1 MNIHEI
7 IRTAINNVNPVQPVK
22 ILKFK
27 GFSVDEYGIN
37 TNTYEEVDTI
47 ARIQPINSF
56 KLQHI
61 NNFNSSNVYK
71 KAFLNGFQYGLNM
84 ALDTN
89 GDMLEFD
96 GKRWLIIEAPQTWS
110 YTGWNELTLCLQNNE
125 VNIEDDNNQGVDNGS
140 GDI

>member
-7 IRTAINNVNPVQPVK
+7 IRNAINNVNPMQPVK
-22 ILKFK
+22 VLKFK
-27 GFSVDEYGIN
+27 GYSVDEYGIN
-37 TNTYEEVDTI
+37 TKTYEEVNTI

-110 YTGWNELTLCLQNNE
+110 YTGWNELTLCLQNDDTNNLE
-125 VNIEDDNNQGVDNGS
+125 NNPINNDGTSNI
-140 GDI
+140 

>member
-7 IRTAINNVNPVQPVK
+7 IRSAINNVNPMQPIKV
-22 ILKFK
+22 LKFK

-37 TNTYEEVDTI
+37 TNTYDEIETI
-47 ARIQPINSF
+47 ARIQPINSV
-56 KLQHI
+56 KLQQI

-84 ALDTN
+84 ALSTN

-96 GKRWLIIEAPQTWS
+96 DKRWLIIEAPQTWS
-110 YTGWNELTLCLQNNE
+110 YTGWNELTLCLQNDNTNNLE
-125 VNIEDDNNQGVDNGS
+125 NNPINNNGTSNI
-140 GDI
+140 

>member
-7 IRTAINNVNPVQPVK
+7 IRSAINNVNPMQPVK
-22 ILKFK
+22 VLKFK

-37 TNTYEEVDTI
+37 TNTYDEVETI

-56 KLQHI
+56 KLQQI

-84 ALDTN
+84 ALSTN

-110 YTGWNELTLCLQNNE
+110 YTGWNELTLCLQNDNTNNLE
-125 VNIEDDNNQGVDNGS
+125 NNPINNNGTSNI
-140 GDI
+140 

>member
-7 IRTAINNVNPVQPVK
+7 IRSAINNVNPMQPIKV
-22 ILKFK
+22 LKFK

-37 TNTYEEVDTI
+37 TNTYDEIETI

-56 KLQHI
+56 KLQQI
-61 NNFNSSNVYK
+61 NNFNYSNVYK

-84 ALDTN
+84 ALSTN

-110 YTGWNELTLCLQNNE
+110 YTGWNELTLCLQNDNTNNLE
-125 VNIEDDNNQGVDNGS
+125 NNPINNNGTSNI
-140 GDI
+140 

>member
-7 IRTAINNVNPVQPVK
+7 IRNAINNVNPMQPVK
-22 ILKFK
+22 VLKFK
-27 GFSVDEYGIN
+27 GYSVDEYGIN
-37 TNTYEEVDTI
+37 TNTYEEVNTI

-56 KLQHI
+56 KLQHT

-110 YTGWNELTLCLQNNE
+110 YTGWNELTLCLQNDDTNNLE
-125 VNIEDDNNQGVDNGS
+125 NNPINNDGTSNI
-140 GDI
+140 

>member
-7 IRTAINNVNPVQPVK
+7 IRTAINNVNPMQHVK
-22 ILKFK
+22 VLKFK

-37 TNTYEEVDTI
+37 TNTYDEVETI

-84 ALDTN
+84 ALSTN
-89 GDMLEFD
+89 GDMLEFG

-110 YTGWNELTLCLQNNE
+110 YTGWNELTLCLQNDNTNNLE
-125 VNIEDDNNQGVDNGS
+125 NNPINNNGTNNI
-140 GDI
+140 

>member
-7 IRTAINNVNPVQPVK
+7 IRSAINNVNPMQPVK
-22 ILKFK
+22 VLKFK
-27 GFSVDEYGIN
+27 GYSVDEHGIN
-37 TNTYEEVDTI
+37 TNTYDEVETI

-84 ALDTN
+84 ALSTN

-110 YTGWNELTLCLQNNE
+110 YTGWNELTLCLQN
-125 VNIEDDNNQGVDNGS
+125 DNTNNLENNPNNNGTS
-140 GDI
+140 DI

>member
-7 IRTAINNVNPVQPVK
+7 IRNAINNVNPMQPVK
-22 ILKFK
+22 VLKFK
-27 GFSVDEYGIN
+27 EFSVDEYGIN
-37 TNTYEEVDTI
+37 TNTYEEVETI
-47 ARIQPINSF
+47 ARIQPISSF

-71 KAFLNGFQYGLNM
+71 KAFLNGFQNGLNM
-84 ALDTN
+84 ALSTN

-110 YTGWNELTLCLQNNE
+110 YTGWNELTLCLQNDNTNNLE
-125 VNIEDDNNQGVDNGS
+125 NNPINNNGTNNI
-140 GDI
+140 

>member
-7 IRTAINNVNPVQPVK
+7 IRNAINNVNPMQPVK
-22 ILKFK
+22 VLKFK

-37 TNTYEEVDTI
+37 TNTYEEVETI
-47 ARIQPINSF
+47 ARIQPISSF

-71 KAFLNGFQYGLNM
+71 KAFLNGFQNGLNM
-84 ALDTN
+84 ALSTN

-110 YTGWNELTLCLQNNE
+110 YTGWNELTLCLQNDNTNNLE
-125 VNIEDDNNQGVDNGS
+125 NNPINNNGTSNI
-140 GDI
+140 

>member
-7 IRTAINNVNPVQPVK
+7 IRSAINNVNPMQPVK
-22 ILKFK
+22 VLKFK

-37 TNTYEEVDTI
+37 TNTYDEIETI

-84 ALDTN
+84 ALSTN

-110 YTGWNELTLCLQNNE
+110 YTGWNELTLCLQN
-125 VNIEDDNNQGVDNGS
+125 DNTNNLENNPINNNGTS
-140 GDI
+140 DI

>member
-1 MNIHEI
+1 MNIHKI
-7 IRTAINNVNPVQPVK
+7 IRNAINNVNPMQPVK
-22 ILKFK
+22 VLKFK

-37 TNTYEEVDTI
+37 TNTYEEVETI
-47 ARIQPINSF
+47 ARIQPISSF

-71 KAFLNGFQYGLNM
+71 KAFLNGFQDGLNM
-84 ALDTN
+84 ALSTN

-110 YTGWNELTLCLQNNE
+110 YTGWNELTLCLQNDNTNNLE
-125 VNIEDDNNQGVDNGS
+125 NNPINNNGTNNI
-140 GDI
+140 

>member
-7 IRTAINNVNPVQPVK
+7 IRSAINNVNPMQPIKV
-22 ILKFK
+22 LKFK

-37 TNTYEEVDTI
+37 TNTYDEVETI

-56 KLQHI
+56 KLQQI

-84 ALDTN
+84 ALSTN

-96 GKRWLIIEAPQTWS
+96 DKRWLIIEAPQTWS
-110 YTGWNELTLCLQNNE
+110 YTGWNELTLCLQNDNTNNLE
-125 VNIEDDNNQGVDNGS
+125 NNPINNNGTSNI
-140 GDI
+140 

>member
-7 IRTAINNVNPVQPVK
+7 IRSAINNVNPMQPIKV
-22 ILKFK
+22 LKFK

-37 TNTYEEVDTI
+37 TNTYDEIETI
-47 ARIQPINSF
+47 ARIQPINSV
-56 KLQHI
+56 KLQQI

-84 ALDTN
+84 ALSTN

-110 YTGWNELTLCLQNNE
+110 YTGWNELTLCLQN
-125 VNIEDDNNQGVDNGS
+125 DNTNNLENNPINNNGTS
-140 GDI
+140 DI

>member
-7 IRTAINNVNPVQPVK
+7 IRNAINNVNPMQPVK
-22 ILKFK
+22 VLKFK
-27 GFSVDEYGIN
+27 GYSVDEYGIN
-37 TNTYEEVDTI
+37 TNTYEEVNTI

-110 YTGWNELTLCLQNNE
+110 YTGWNELTLCLQNDDTNNLE
-125 VNIEDDNNQGVDNGS
+125 NNPINNDGTSNI
-140 GDI
+140 

>member
-7 IRTAINNVNPVQPVK
+7 IRSAINNVNPMQSVK
-22 ILKFK
+22 VLKFK
-27 GFSVDEYGIN
+27 GYSVDEYGIN
-37 TNTYEEVDTI
+37 TNTYDEIETI

-84 ALDTN
+84 ALSTN

-96 GKRWLIIEAPQTWS
+96 GKRWLIMEAPQTWS
-110 YTGWNELTLCLQNNE
+110 YTGWNELTLCLQN
-125 VNIEDDNNQGVDNGS
+125 DNTNNLENNPINNNGTS
-140 GDI
+140 YI

>member
-7 IRTAINNVNPVQPVK
+7 IRNAINNVNPMQPVK
-22 ILKFK
+22 VLKFK

-37 TNTYEEVDTI
+37 TNTYEEVETI

-71 KAFLNGFQYGLNM
+71 KAFLNGFQNGLNM
-84 ALDTN
+84 ALSTN

-110 YTGWNELTLCLQNNE
+110 YTGWNELTLCLQNDNTNNLE
-125 VNIEDDNNQGVDNGS
+125 NNPINNNGTNNI
-140 GDI
+140 

>member
-7 IRTAINNVNPVQPVK
+7 IRSAINNVNPMQPVK
-22 ILKFK
+22 VLKFK

-37 TNTYEEVDTI
+37 TNTYDEFETI

-84 ALDTN
+84 ALSTN

-110 YTGWNELTLCLQNNE
+110 YTGWNELTLCLQNDNTNNLE
-125 VNIEDDNNQGVDNGS
+125 NNPINNNGTSNI
-140 GDI
+140 

>member
-7 IRTAINNVNPVQPVK
+7 IRSAINNVNPMQPVK
-22 ILKFK
+22 VLKFK
-27 GFSVDEYGIN
+27 GYSVDEYGIN
-37 TNTYEEVDTI
+37 TNTYDELETI

-84 ALDTN
+84 ALSTN

-110 YTGWNELTLCLQNNE
+110 YTGWNELTLCLQN
-125 VNIEDDNNQGVDNGS
+125 DNTNNLENNPINNNGTS
-140 GDI
+140 DI

>member
-7 IRTAINNVNPVQPVK
+7 IRSAINNVNPMQPVK
-22 ILKFK
+22 VLKFK
-27 GFSVDEYGIN
+27 GYSVDEYGIN
-37 TNTYEEVDTI
+37 TNTYDEVETI

-84 ALDTN
+84 ALSTN

-110 YTGWNELTLCLQNNE
+110 YTGWNELTLCLQNDNTNNLE
-125 VNIEDDNNQGVDNGS
+125 NNPINNNGTSNI
-140 GDI
+140 

>member
-7 IRTAINNVNPVQPVK
+7 IRSAINNINPMQPVK
-22 ILKFK
+22 VLKFK

-37 TNTYEEVDTI
+37 TNTYDELETI

-84 ALDTN
+84 ALSTN

-110 YTGWNELTLCLQNNE
+110 YTGWNELTLCLQN
-125 VNIEDDNNQGVDNGS
+125 DNTNNLENNPINNNGTS
-140 GDI
+140 DI

>member
-7 IRTAINNVNPVQPVK
+7 IRNAINNVNPMQPVK
-22 ILKFK
+22 VLKFK
-27 GFSVDEYGIN
+27 GYSVDEYGIN
-37 TNTYEEVDTI
+37 TNTYEEVNTI

-56 KLQHI
+56 KLQHL

-110 YTGWNELTLCLQNNE
+110 YTGWNELTLCLQNDDTNNLE
-125 VNIEDDNNQGVDNGS
+125 NNPINNDGTSNI
-140 GDI
+140 

>member
-37 TNTYEEVDTI
+37 TNTYEEVETI

>member
-7 IRTAINNVNPVQPVK
+7 IRSAINNVNPMQPVK
-22 ILKFK
+22 VLKFK
-27 GFSVDEYGIN
+27 GYSVDEYGIN
-37 TNTYEEVDTI
+37 TNTYDEVETI

-84 ALDTN
+84 ALSTN

-110 YTGWNELTLCLQNNE
+110 YTGWNELTLCLQN
-125 VNIEDDNNQGVDNGS
+125 DNTNNLENNPINNNGTS
-140 GDI
+140 DI

>member
-7 IRTAINNVNPVQPVK
+7 IRSAINNVNPMQPVK
-22 ILKFK
+22 VLKFK

-37 TNTYEEVDTI
+37 TNTYDEIETI

-56 KLQHI
+56 KLQQI

-84 ALDTN
+84 ALSTN

-110 YTGWNELTLCLQNNE
+110 YTGWNELTLCLQNDNTNNLE
-125 VNIEDDNNQGVDNGS
+125 NNPINNNGTSNI
-140 GDI
+140 

>member
-7 IRTAINNVNPVQPVK
+7 IRNAINNVNPMQPVK
-22 ILKFK
+22 VLKFK
-27 GFSVDEYGIN
+27 DFSVDEYGIN
-37 TNTYEEVDTI
+37 TNTYEEVETI
-47 ARIQPINSF
+47 ARIQPISSF

-71 KAFLNGFQYGLNM
+71 KAFLNGFQNGLNM
-84 ALDTN
+84 ALSTN

-110 YTGWNELTLCLQNNE
+110 YTGWNELTLCLQNDNTNNLE
-125 VNIEDDNNQGVDNGS
+125 NNPINNNGTNNI
-140 GDI
+140 

>member
-7 IRTAINNVNPVQPVK
+7 IRNAINNVNPMQPVK
-22 ILKFK
+22 VLKFK

-37 TNTYEEVDTI
+37 TNTYDEVETI

-84 ALDTN
+84 ALSTN

-110 YTGWNELTLCLQNNE
+110 YTGWNELTLCLQNDNTNNLE
-125 VNIEDDNNQGVDNGS
+125 NNPINSNGTNNI
-140 GDI
+140 

>member
-7 IRTAINNVNPVQPVK
+7 IRSAINNVNPMQPIKV
-22 ILKFK
+22 LKFK

-37 TNTYEEVDTI
+37 TNTYDEIETI
-47 ARIQPINSF
+47 ARIQPINSV
-56 KLQHI
+56 KLQQI

-84 ALDTN
+84 ALSTN

-110 YTGWNELTLCLQNNE
+110 YTGWNELTLCLQNDNTNNLE
-125 VNIEDDNNQGVDNGS
+125 NNPINNNGTSNI
-140 GDI
+140 

>member
-7 IRTAINNVNPVQPVK
+7 IRSAINNVNPMQPVK
-22 ILKFK
+22 VLKFK
-27 GFSVDEYGIN
+27 GYSVDEYGIN
-37 TNTYEEVDTI
+37 TNTYDKFETI

-84 ALDTN
+84 ALSTN
-89 GDMLEFD
+89 GDILEFS

-110 YTGWNELTLCLQNNE
+110 YTGWNELTLCLQN
-125 VNIEDDNNQGVDNGS
+125 DNTNNLENNPINNNGTS
-140 GDI
+140 DI

>member
-7 IRTAINNVNPVQPVK
+7 IASAINNVNPMQPVK
-22 ILKFK
+22 VLKYK

-37 TNTYEEVDTI
+37 TNTYDEIETI
-47 ARIQPINSF
+47 ARIQPVNSF

-96 GKRWLIIEAPQTWS
+96 GRKWLIIEAPQTWS

-125 VNIEDDNNQGVDNGS
+125 VNIEDNNNQGVDNGS

>member
-7 IRTAINNVNPVQPVK
+7 IRSAINNINPMQPVK
-22 ILKFK
+22 VLKFK

-37 TNTYEEVDTI
+37 TNTYDEVETI

-56 KLQHI
+56 KLQQI

-84 ALDTN
+84 ALSTN

-110 YTGWNELTLCLQNNE
+110 YTGWNELTLCLQNDNTNNLE
-125 VNIEDDNNQGVDNGS
+125 NNPINNNGTSNI
-140 GDI
+140 

>member
-7 IRTAINNVNPVQPVK
+7 IRSAINNVNPMQPVK
-22 ILKFK
+22 VLKFK
-27 GFSVDEYGIN
+27 GYSVDEYGIN
-37 TNTYEEVDTI
+37 TNTYDEIETI

-84 ALDTN
+84 ALSTN
-89 GDMLEFD
+89 GDMLEFS

-110 YTGWNELTLCLQNNE
+110 YTGWNELTLCLQN
-125 VNIEDDNNQGVDNGS
+125 DNTNNLENNPNNNGTS
-140 GDI
+140 DI

>member
-7 IRTAINNVNPVQPVK
+7 IRSAINNVNPMQPIKV
-22 ILKFK
+22 LKFK

-37 TNTYEEVDTI
+37 TNTYDEIETI

-56 KLQHI
+56 KLQQI

-71 KAFLNGFQYGLNM
+71 KAFLNGFLYGLNM
-84 ALDTN
+84 ALSTN

-110 YTGWNELTLCLQNNE
+110 YTGWNELTLCLQNDNTNNLE
-125 VNIEDDNNQGVDNGS
+125 NNPINNNGTSNI
-140 GDI
+140 

>member
-7 IRTAINNVNPVQPVK
+7 IRNAINNVNPMQPVK
-22 ILKFK
+22 VLKFK

-84 ALDTN
+84 ALSTN

-110 YTGWNELTLCLQNNE
+110 YTGWNELTLCLQN
-125 VNIEDDNNQGVDNGS
+125 DNTNNLENNPINNNGTN
-140 GDI
+140 DI

>member
-7 IRTAINNVNPVQPVK
+7 IASSINNVNPMQPVK
-22 ILKFK
+22 VLKYK

-37 TNTYEEVDTI
+37 TNTYDEIETI

-96 GKRWLIIEAPQTWS
+96 SKKWLIIEAPQTWS

-125 VNIEDDNNQGVDNGS
+125 VNIEDNNNQGVDNGT

>member
-7 IRTAINNVNPVQPVK
+7 IRKAINNVNPMQPVK
-22 ILKFK
+22 VLKFK
-27 GFSVDEYGIN
+27 GYSVDEYGIN
-37 TNTYEEVDTI
+37 TNTYDEIETI

-84 ALDTN
+84 ALSTN

-110 YTGWNELTLCLQNNE
+110 YTGWNELTLCLQNDNTNNLE
-125 VNIEDDNNQGVDNGS
+125 NNPINNNGTSNI
-140 GDI
+140 

>member
-7 IRTAINNVNPVQPVK
+7 IRNAINNVNPMQPVK
-22 ILKFK
+22 VLKFK
-27 GFSVDEYGIN
+27 SFSVDEYGIN

-47 ARIQPINSF
+47 ARIQPISSF

-71 KAFLNGFQYGLNM
+71 KAFLNGFQNGLNM
-84 ALDTN
+84 ALSTN

-110 YTGWNELTLCLQNNE
+110 YTGWNELTLCLQNDNTNNLE
-125 VNIEDDNNQGVDNGS
+125 NNPINNNGTNNI
-140 GDI
+140 

>member
-7 IRTAINNVNPVQPVK
+7 IRSAINNVNPVQPVK

-27 GFSVDEYGIN
+27 GYSVDEYGIN

-125 VNIEDDNNQGVDNGS
+125 VNIEDDNNQGVDDGS

>member
-7 IRTAINNVNPVQPVK
+7 IRSAINNVNPMQPIKV
-22 ILKFK
+22 LKFK

-37 TNTYEEVDTI
+37 TNTYDEVETI

-56 KLQHI
+56 KLQQI

-84 ALDTN
+84 ALSTN

-110 YTGWNELTLCLQNNE
+110 YTGWNELTLCLQNDNTNNLE
-125 VNIEDDNNQGVDNGS
+125 NNPINNNGTSNI
-140 GDI
+140 

>member
-7 IRTAINNVNPVQPVK
+7 IRSAINNVNPMQPVK
-22 ILKFK
+22 VLKFK

-37 TNTYEEVDTI
+37 TNTYDEVETI

-84 ALDTN
+84 ALSTN

-110 YTGWNELTLCLQNNE
+110 YTGWNELTLCLQNDNT
-125 VNIEDDNNQGVDNGS
+125 NILENNPINNNGTS
-140 GDI
+140 NI